1 MATMEHLIKGNASI
15 TEQRL
20 RHVTTRFVLI
30 LSQGGHEAGSIRRTV
45 MQVATKVI
53 AALASDEYQ
62 IETHTAIVQRTIEAM
77 LCKLGITE
85 STEAG

>member
-1 MATMEHLIKGNASI
+1 MATMEHLTNGKAAT

-20 RHVTTRFVLI
+20 RQVTTRFVMI
-30 LSQGGHEAGSIRRTV
+30 LSQGGHEPDSIRRTV

-53 AALASDEYQ
+53 QALAVDEYE

-77 LCKLGITE
+77 LRKL
-85 STEAG
+85 